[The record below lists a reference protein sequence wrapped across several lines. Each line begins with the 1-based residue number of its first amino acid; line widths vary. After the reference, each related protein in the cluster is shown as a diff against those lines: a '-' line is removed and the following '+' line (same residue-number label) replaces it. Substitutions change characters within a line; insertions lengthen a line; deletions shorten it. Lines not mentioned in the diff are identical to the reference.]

1 MRFFSISSAFIIIY
15 WNHVKSEMAD
25 SYFTLSSSVV
35 VKTDNKVKPIVS
47 NRLYRFNNKKTWND
61 VFDEVTIPRRS
72 GLEKDRSNFSESR
85 TELDKHLSPTWKN
98 LVLQKKK
105 EKKRICLPTY
115 LHTQKSWVGFGQTE
129 IFFKDGLVVDRWYP
143 LEGGLW
149 GYNMESLT
157 IDHSQ

>member
-35 VKTDNKVKPIVS
+35 VKTDNKVKPILS

-85 TELDKHLSPTWKN
+85 TELDKHLNPTWRIWCS
-98 LVLQKKK
+98 KKK
-105 EKKRICLPTY
+105 REKKEFVYLPT
-115 LHTQKSWVGFGQTE
+115 HTQKSWVGFGQTE
-129 IFFKDGLVVDRWYP
+129 IFLRMAWYMF
-143 LEGGLW
+143 
-149 GYNMESLT
+149 NF
-157 IDHSQ
+157 